1 MSKLDEVLEI
11 IDQIN
16 AQDPR
21 MTATDG
27 AAAVPSD
34 LIYGM
39 RMSLVCDRFA
49 PMADDCVKI
58 AARGQYLESWLFD
71 DALASA
77 DTPSGP
83 APTEEQQRAHSADK
97 LARIMAANGYNDEDC
112 ITVRDLLQGSENAS
126 EGHLQLLE
134 DLNGLVFVLFYAKQA
149 IAKYDKANLQQ
160 LLGKALSRMSDEALS
175 FAWQETDDPIITG
188 SIQST
193 RKALSPQK
201 RSVYYLD

>member
-1 MSKLDEVLEI
+1 MPKLDEVLEI

-49 PMADDCVKI
+49 PMADDCIKI

-71 DALASA
+71 AELASA
-77 DTPSGP
+77 DTPSDP
-83 APTEEQQRAHSADK
+83 APTEEQQRAHSAEK
-97 LARIMAANGYNDEDC
+97 LTKIMAANGYDNEDLN
-112 ITVRDLLQGSENAS
+112 TLRDLLLGSKDAS
-126 EGHLQLLE
+126 DGRRQLLE
-134 DLNGLVFVLFYAKQA
+134 DLNGLVFVLFHAKQA
-149 IAKYDKANLQQ
+149 IAKYDRATLPQ

-175 FAWQETDDPIITG
+175 FASRETDDPIITG
-188 SIQST
+188 SIQSI
-193 RKALSPQK
+193 RKTLSPQK
-201 RSVYYLD
+201 KSVYYLD